1 MPNSWVALG
10 GSLPSRTWL
19 PSRWWWVFS
28 WAELLVLLLWPPGHI
43 CLRLPVSLES
53 SSLWGPASASQCSW
67 SWPQHR
73 RKGSIRGRVELR
85 PRVLVNGRHVTMVWH
100 LWDYIWEDFQLTFWG
115 PVGSVSAVLQW
126 GVGASLSCI
135 SWSIL
140 LISCVMDTKRGICL
154 SLWTRQPCDLS
165 RSCSPTEY
173 DDTRQDFMLCVL
185 GS

>member
-1 MPNSWVALG
+1 MPNSWVFLG

-126 GVGASLSCI
+126 GG
-135 SWSIL
+135 
-140 LISCVMDTKRGICL
+140 RGQL
-154 SLWTRQPCDLS
+154 KLYFLVHST
-165 RSCSPTEY
+165 
-173 DDTRQDFMLCVL
+173 DFMCYGHEKRYLPFSVDKTTL
-185 GS
+185 WSLPLL